1 MSSTGSFTVENR
13 ERFFTTTIAAY
24 VLTRNPHHYVVVQLF
39 VIILTL
45 AYDPTTPLVVQHI
58 VSGYPEL
65 QVNYLVWLLRLL
77 LMSSESWSS

>member
-13 ERFFTTTIAAY
+13 ERFFTIAAY

-65 QVNYLVWLLRLL
+65 QVNYLVWLIRLL